1 LDYSIHKQTYSEL
14 ESKYNKSSR
23 TLRKYFDQLQDAPFP
38 SPIDCIPEINLTFDT
53 TFFGR
58 NFGVMVFRTPG
69 INLLWEFVES
79 EAVYGY
85 KHCLSEHSH
94 KFKFLSFTI
103 DGKLGVRKMLEA
115 SFPEVPVQLCKFHQ
129 VAIVRRYTTQRPKTE
144 CGKAI
149 LRLAKSLKSFSES
162 EFRDQLKQV
171 EDEFREFLNEKNENG
186 RWKHDRLRSAI
197 RSLKGNL
204 EYLFTHERYPEL
216 NIPTTT
222 NSCDGSFAH
231 WKDKVRF
238 HRGISTEIRKQ
249 MISQF
254 LS

>member
-1 LDYSIHKQTYSEL
+1 
-14 ESKYNKSSR
+14 
-23 TLRKYFDQLQDAPFP
+23 
-38 SPIDCIPEINLTFDT
+38 
-53 TFFGR
+53 
-58 NFGVMVFRTPG
+58 
-69 INLLWEFVES
+69 
-79 EAVYGY
+79 
-85 KHCLSEHSH
+85 
-94 KFKFLSFTI
+94 
-103 DGKLGVRKMLEA
+103 
-115 SFPEVPVQLCKFHQ
+115 
-129 VAIVRRYTTQRPKTE
+129 
-144 CGKAI
+144 
-149 LRLAKSLKSFSES
+149 LAKSLKSFSES